1 MGATVSLVKGAVSV
15 DKKTLELLQEIRNN
29 LDTVS
34 IEDIKTILGVDKI
47 NPIIDLD
54 TQQTADDNGD
64 YFKDWYEYELRGRF
78 EKFFEEDLQR
88 NQ

>member
-64 YFKDWYEYELRGRF
+64 YFKEWYEDELRGRF
-78 EKFFEEDLQR
+78 EKFIEEALQR